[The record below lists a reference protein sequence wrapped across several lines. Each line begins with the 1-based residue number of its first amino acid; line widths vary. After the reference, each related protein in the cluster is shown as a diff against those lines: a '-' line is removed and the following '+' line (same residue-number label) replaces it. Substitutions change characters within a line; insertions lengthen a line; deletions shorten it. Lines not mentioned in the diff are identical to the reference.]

1 MRASGRRV
9 ERSCWCAT
17 DGLGPHLE
25 RRRKGGGDVSTC
37 PSIARSRSHTP
48 SAAPPP
54 SSHRPTQKK
63 SFERRTFL
71 LAAAKLAAH
80 AFCHQLRSPAAIL
93 FPQPRHACPP
103 PLLSAQHRSRVS
115 ARAAR
120 RGRQT
125 KAQPQRHTRFLSA
138 AAAHE
143 LRRLCRPAAGC
154 ARPFARRARTGACM
168 HARTRAWEHGY
179 APARSCGQVRF
190 IWDFLSVPDMP
201 LLTRRAKPVG
211 LRGERRSR
219 ETSMRP

>member
-1 MRASGRRV
+1 MSVDRAQPFACSQC
-9 ERSCWCAT
+9 S
-17 DGLGPHLE
+17 
-25 RRRKGGGDVSTC
+25 
-37 PSIARSRSHTP
+37 
-48 SAAPPP
+48 APPLLP
-54 SSHRPTQKK
+54 PTHPEEKFRAK
-63 SFERRTFL
+63 NFS
-71 LAAAKLAAH
+71 ACGSIKLAAH

-93 FPQPRHACPP
+93 FPQPHHACPP

-120 RGRQT
+120 RGRQR

>member
-1 MRASGRRV
+1 MASAAAAAHASVRTARGTLML
-9 ERSCWCAT
+9 CAT

-25 RRRKGGGDVSTC
+25 KRRKGGGDVSTC
-37 PSIARSRSHTP
+37 PSIARSRSHAP

-120 RGRQT
+120 SAEEKHNRSAKTTGNQSGWLRSPLGDT
-125 KAQPQRHTRFLSA
+125 PVVPVCYMSYPQMA
-138 AAAHE
+138 
-143 LRRLCRPAAGC
+143 
-154 ARPFARRARTGACM
+154 
-168 HARTRAWEHGY
+168 
-179 APARSCGQVRF
+179 ARSA
-190 IWDFLSVPDMP
+190 SVSWPN
-201 LLTRRAKPVG
+201 KK
-211 LRGERRSR
+211 
-219 ETSMRP
+219 

>member
-1 MRASGRRV
+1 ML
-9 ERSCWCAT
+9 CAT

-25 RRRKGGGDVSTC
+25 KRRKGGGDVSTC
-37 PSIARSRSHTP
+37 PSIARSRSHAP

-71 LAAAKLAAH
+71 RGSGEVSGAGVRPPTEIA
-80 AFCHQLRSPAAIL
+80 R
-93 FPQPRHACPP
+93 RHSFSTTP
-103 PLLSAQHRSRVS
+103 SRVRS
-115 ARAAR
+115 A
-120 RGRQT
+120 T
-125 KAQPQRHTRFLSA
+125 V
-138 AAAHE
+138 E
-143 LRRLCRPAAGC
+143 RPAPIARQRACGAQRKAEESATAAPHPLPFCRRC
-154 ARPFARRARTGACM
+154 ARVAASLPAGGWLRAPFRPPCPYGCV
-168 HARTRAWEHGY
+168 HARTH
-179 APARSCGQVRF
+179 ARVGTRIRTREELCQVRF